1 VASWNYLNGFGNYTS
16 LLVDANS
23 NNITQYRRQLYF
35 NLSESLFRTWRP
47 YQDSGDD
54 TLADFT
60 GPRRR
65 VLNNIGDKIWHRN
78 IDYDRDGA
86 EEEAWYDIMA
96 STPIV
101 SHMEQQSI
109 VIYDE
114 EGKRTVMA
122 IYDATKNES
131 VLHLFNQR

>member
-35 NLSESLFRTWRP
+35 HLSESLFHTWRP

-60 GPRRR
+60 VPRRR
-65 VLNNIGDKIWHRN
+65 VLNNIGDKIWHCN

-86 EEEAWYDIMA
+86 EKEAWYDIMA
-96 STPIV
+96 STLIV